1 MSLCKVKMRTAL
13 YLEITPVTHLKSE
26 LLGFILESL
35 LLLITNGLLA
45 LSLKVK
51 SDLMTSVIRVTSYPD
66 AEISLNHP
74 RHDHRE
80 EAKDEGE
87 DGGQEEA
94 PPLPLHQALLIV
106 DERDALVFG
115 KDDVAV
121 TIL

>member
-1 MSLCKVKMRTAL
+1 
-13 YLEITPVTHLKSE
+13 
-26 LLGFILESL
+26 
-35 LLLITNGLLA
+35 
-45 LSLKVK
+45 
-51 SDLMTSVIRVTSYPD
+51 MTSVLRITSYPD

-121 TIL
+121 TILWKLYHSHRGQKSRYYFPSAL